1 MQLGKVALGGLAGA
15 AMLAIGGMS
24 GAAYAAPSCGGTAAT
39 SDVSLTINYPPSV
52 SYYATSCAA
61 ISPANASPGA
71 TTTAFNNALTAPGAA
86 DDFVFIV
93 RDDTNGGAP
102 NAGSAFG
109 LDFTLSAAVGSSSGS
124 YILTWTD
131 PAPSDLPMIIDLGI
145 NLKASTGDAAY
156 ILPNVLLTVSPN
168 SGTGTFEI
176 VLPNPGGQIPALS
189 GLSILGRFVGNPP
202 PNGTPVPEPASLALL
217 GMGLLGLGYALRRRS
232 AR

>member
-1 MQLGKVALGGLAGA
+1 MKLGKVVAGGLAGA
-15 AMLAIGGMS
+15 TMLVIGGMS
-24 GAAYAAPSCGGTAAT
+24 GTVEAAPSCGGTAAT
-39 SDVSLTINYPPSV
+39 SDVSLTVVYPPAV
-52 SYYATSCAA
+52 IYYATSCAK

-102 NAGSAFG
+102 NTGTAFG
-109 LDFTLSAAVGSSSGS
+109 LDFTLSADVGSSSGS

-131 PAPSDLPMIIDLGI
+131 PASSDLPMIIDLGI

-156 ILPNVLLTVSPN
+156 IMPNVLLTVSPN

-176 VLPNPGGQIPALS
+176 VLPNPGGQIPNLS

-202 PNGTPVPEPASLALL
+202 PNDVPEPASLALL
-217 GMGLLGLGYALRRRS
+217 GMGLLGLGLGFAARRR
-232 AR
+232 A